1 MRLDWLKRMM
11 DALDLMEG
19 SMEERLDIEE
29 IAKAAYVSP
38 FHFQRMFFMLTG
50 MTIAE
55 YMRKR
60 RLTLAAQEIASS
72 SVKVID
78 AALKYGYDSPE
89 SFAKAFRKIHGVS
102 PSEARQPGVS
112 LKAYPRISFH
122 LSLKGDKDMDYRI
135 VEKEGFEVVGKSIRL
150 KDGEQPRIAEL
161 WAASNQDGTAARL
174 SAFGDGDLLYGVC
187 LDMQPGE
194 GDFTY
199 MVAGRIDASREHVA
213 ADAADGLERAS
224 IPAATWAIFPSV
236 GPLPGAIQSVFSR
249 IYQEWFPATGYEHAG
264 GPEMEVYP
272 SGDTTAEHYRCE
284 IWVPV
289 VKK

>member
-1 MRLDWLKRMM
+1 MDDLRRMM
-11 DALDLMEG
+11 DALDLMERR
-19 SMEERLDIEE
+19 MEDRLDIEE
-29 IAKAAYVSP
+29 IARAACASP
-38 FHFQRMFFMLTG
+38 FHFQRMFHMLTS
-50 MTIAE
+50 MTVAE

-60 RLTLAAQEIASS
+60 RLTLAAQELASTTA
-72 SVKVID
+72 KVID
-78 AALKYGYDSPE
+78 VAMKYGYDSPE

-102 PSEARQPGVS
+102 PSEARQPGVR

-135 VEKEGFEVVGKSIRL
+135 VEKEGFEAVGKSIRL

-161 WAASNQDGTAARL
+161 WGACHRDGTVARL
-174 SAFGDGDLLYGVC
+174 NAFGDDDLLYGIC
-187 LDMQPGE
+187 LDMQPGVGE
-194 GDFTY
+194 FTY
-199 MVAGRIDASREHVA
+199 MVAGRIGASRAHA
-213 ADAADGLERAS
+213 ATDAADGLQRAS
-224 IPAATWAIFPSV
+224 IPTATWAIFPCV
-236 GPLPGAIQSVFSR
+236 GALPGAIQSVFSR

-272 SGDTTAEHYRCE
+272 AGDTTAEHYRCE